1 MTTGATVSI
10 VNLANQ
16 PALASSGRTAF
27 QLTPDDCA
35 RIRAFG
41 ALIVPRLPEVIER
54 FYAWLRG
61 EPEYARFFDD
71 AKRLKRVQDL
81 QVDYWRDFFRG
92 AVDDEYI
99 ERRQI
104 VGEVHARAGLP
115 LPLYFAAVHVSL
127 EIFMDLGAEGMPPA
141 ELPRALRAVH
151 KLLHLDTSIVVETY
165 SNLTSE
171 IIRAQSKSLMEM
183 STPVTSIWDGILMLP
198 VVGIVDSKRAQDIRH
213 AMLSKI
219 ATTQARIVVLD
230 ISGVGVVDTQVANH
244 LIKITKATKLMGC
257 ECLISGVSP
266 AIAETIVD
274 LGIEVGQVHTTAN
287 LQDALRVAFAR
298 TGTHIGARA

>member
-10 VNLANQ
+10 VNMSHQ
-16 PALASSGRTAF
+16 PTLASTGRTAF
-27 QLTPDDCA
+27 RLEEDDCE

-41 ALIVPRLPEVIER
+41 AIVVPRLPEFIER
-54 FYAWLRG
+54 FYVWLRA

-71 AKRLKRVQDL
+71 PRRLARVQGL
-81 QVDYWRDFFRG
+81 QADYWRDFFRG
-92 AVDDEYI
+92 AVDDDYI

-127 EIFMDLGAEGMPPA
+127 ELFIDIGTEGMAPA
-141 ELPRALRAVH
+141 ELPRALRAVS

-171 IIRAQSKSLMEM
+171 IIRAQSKSLLEM

-213 AMLSKI
+213 AMLGKI
-219 ATTQARIVVLD
+219 ASTQAKIVVLD

-274 LGIEVGQVHTTAN
+274 LGIEVGQIHTTAN

-298 TGTHIGARA
+298 TGTRIGAGA